1 MAKKTNYQKKSNVH
15 VGKKSEN
22 NNQSA
27 EEAKLMLD
35 KGDTFGT
42 TIVGMMSLFAYD
54 YKGLGAAA
62 IGMAKALA
70 GLKDVAKHAGVNI
83 DKLYDSELAYY
94 ENSFENTTDLDEI

>member
-1 MAKKTNYQKKSNVH
+1 MAKKKNCQKKSNAH

-83 DKLYDSELAYY
+83 DKLFDSELAYY
-94 ENSFENTTDLDEI
+94 ENAFKDTADLDEI

>member
-1 MAKKTNYQKKSNVH
+1 MAKKTNFQKKSNAH

-94 ENSFENTTDLDEI
+94 